1 MLTGGIALNRTIV
14 MSQVDLSVIRSYA
27 AAAVQGLIAA
37 TWHDAA
43 SCERIALDAF
53 DIAERMAAEEQT

>member
-1 MLTGGIALNRTIV
+1 

-53 DIAERMAAEEQT
+53 DIAERMAAEEQKRRSDPAKRSIYTA